1 MYSATS
7 ATAWS
12 SHSLPFS
19 TVATVASPTTP
30 DSVQPLQAP
39 LTESGPSFQSIHT
52 FSDPQSGISR
62 TARSICTR
70 SGLIAR

>member
-1 MYSATS
+1 M
-7 ATAWS
+7 
-12 SHSLPFS
+12 
-19 TVATVASPTTP
+19 TP

-52 FSDPQSGISR
+52 FSEPQSGISR
-62 TARSICTR
+62 TALSICTS